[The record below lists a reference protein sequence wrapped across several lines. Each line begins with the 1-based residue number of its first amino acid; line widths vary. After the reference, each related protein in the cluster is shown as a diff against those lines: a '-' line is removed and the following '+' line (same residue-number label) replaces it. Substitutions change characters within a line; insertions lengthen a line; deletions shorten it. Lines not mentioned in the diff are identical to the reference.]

1 MSKPSLLDAL
11 ALLGVAP
18 DATEAQIRSAF
29 RRRSLQLHPDKAKDV
44 PPDVAAE
51 RFHTLTLAFES
62 LMDPGARAS
71 LRERAEREHARRERQ
86 SAFDERRREM
96 AADLERREAEDR
108 AARAERAVR
117 EKERAQLVAALREA
131 GHNMRVE
138 RHERLLREWQARAHQ
153 RKRRHSDDAQPPPQP
168 PPVGPDDGRVLVRF
182 PAAQRGALLGDAT
195 LDASDTPLAEALAES
210 YGDLRALAVRPSKKQ
225 RSEISVVGIFSSVGS
240 AWRAVTDGSDLRCAH
255 PLLADAWIGWCDA
268 TGRAGAPPAY
278 VVHMAQTSSA
288 SDAPQVLPSTGTL
301 DIGYEAATLAR
312 LRAAAHSSS
321 LRP

>member
-1 MSKPSLLDAL
+1 MSTPSLLDAL

-44 PPDVAAE
+44 PPDIAAE
-51 RFHTLTLAFES
+51 RFHALTLAFES

-71 LRERAEREHARRERQ
+71 LRERAERELARKERQ

-108 AARAERAVR
+108 AARAQRAVQ

-153 RKRRHSDDAQPPPQP
+153 RKRRHSDNAP
-168 PPVGPDDGRVLVRF
+168 PPVDPDDGRVLVRF
-182 PAAQRGALLGDAT
+182 PAEQRSALLGDAT
-195 LDASDTPLAEALAES
+195 LDASDTPLAEALSES

-278 VVHMAQTSSA
+278 VVYMAQKSSA